1 MKQTKTTLKELTAAY
16 RAVLR
21 HGILCNAIA
30 LGLIAVVPAR
40 AETIT
45 YSDYNGSQGALAI
58 IDGSE
63 HIGGEALVFEDN
75 TSSSHGAGLYYKVTD
90 DGLSSSVIL
99 DAGSITFNN
108 NASNSNTS
116 SGGALFNSGGDVS
129 VLGDTNVFTNN
140 HISGVDG
147 TKPFK
152 RGGGAIANQSYETES
167 NSEPKVALD
176 ATMVIGKLD
185 GTSENTFSN
194 NTSSMNGGA
203 IMNRALD
210 TDGNA
215 TLTINGTT
223 TFDSN
228 TAAMNGG
235 AIYNVQR
242 DGRTAQ
248 LNLNNGE
255 YTFTGNQASGTSD
268 YWGRGGA
275 IYNSGVMNVSNATFG
290 GADAALGNTAEQ
302 GGAIYNAGNATVSGA
317 FENNSAQYGGA
328 VLNAGTLTI
337 NGDFGSNSSTKSG
350 GAIYNA
356 GTVTVN
362 GTFENN
368 SSLYGGAIINAG
380 TATVTESTFSLNEAT
395 DGAAIYIQGNTTI
408 TDSSFSSNEAQR
420 VGGALSVAGDGLIA
434 ISGTSFTSNS
444 TTNGEETNSDGGA
457 IGQFDGSAATINIS
471 NSTFTSNTANN
482 VGGAVTSDRAL
493 NVTGSH
499 FIGNQM
505 NGTWMGTTLDD
516 SNEGGGAIFLY
527 DQSVATITD
536 TEFTGNHSGTW
547 GGAISTRGVR
557 DTGTAGSTSTLSITG
572 STFAE
577 NTATVGGAIA
587 NSLNSA
593 TITDTNF
600 TDNTASDKGGAIYN
614 KGTLTIAANEAD
626 VTFTGNTANGEAN
639 DIYNIGT
646 LTLNAADGHSI
657 SLAGGVDGL
666 GGTLDIVGGGLVDI
680 SNSLDNQD
688 VTVYAGQL
696 HLSDPMTLTNSTIN
710 VEAGAALNTLDNAI
724 NNYASQVNL
733 GHNSSVFVDANA
745 DGIDTF
751 SIASGNS
758 VNVEGFKMLSDL
770 TTDSAVRHLANAG
783 YIGVSPDLKA
793 YTTAY
798 GYTLTGNSADDG
810 TVTITRAG
818 TGGLSAAAG
827 ATNPGTHSIVNYA
840 LTDNDT
846 SVNSAVAIQNA
857 DFVLTG
863 AGIADGDAGI
873 TLADVLTIEDS
884 SELEVLNAKFNGDGA
899 IENAGGD
906 LSLSGS
912 KVDVDIANEGVVGMF
927 GTTLVAGNTFENRE
941 GATALVFDSVID
953 ANVLNYG
960 RWISDPTT
968 YSGEF
973 ENAGAATFDAD
984 TFTSTAILNNSGTAD
999 LTNGVTFD
1007 NGATI
1012 TNNGVIN
1019 LVNGTTHF
1027 NNTESSNTINLAN
1040 GADFDGVLTG
1050 TGILNTANGVLD
1062 TVTGGVAGGSLIV
1075 DASLKG
1081 AGTIDTFTGG
1091 TTGAKVKTINILN
1104 SEYGD
1109 AESLSLNIGG
1119 ATLDEDLQINGM
1131 NYYTSVT
1138 TDGEGNL
1145 VFSDKLI
1152 NRSTLDA
1159 ELADYAEL
1167 AADNTFIGL
1176 NTFQNADGINIKNA
1190 DASIGANLKVDA
1202 VDAEHNALYV
1212 DGVDGVVAG
1221 AFVSTDG
1228 GFMTDHFT
1236 AEDEKIKLTN
1246 ASDETM
1252 FKVKNDGTMELAGI
1266 ATLGGLNMGGVTVV
1280 GIDTTVANNS
1290 NKLVTS
1296 GAVYTALGNKQNT
1309 ITDTATIAADG
1320 TGFSV
1325 VDGSITTDKLAN
1337 QNVSQFTN
1345 NAGYQN
1351 ATQVSDAITDA
1362 LANGGNAYQT
1372 ASDVEST
1379 LSGYSTTSQMNDA
1392 ISDALNDYSTT
1403 SQMNTAISDALSGYS
1418 TTEQMNTAIA
1428 DNAQNA
1434 TYTAGGHDAGTI
1446 GAAID
1451 DINTALGHASD
1462 TENGVSATGLFADV
1476 ESNTAAIAELTGTGA
1491 NSISGQIAASTTMAD
1506 DGDDSTSLYSNF
1518 ADGASVK
1525 DAVAGLDSAI
1535 GTTSDGTHVAASN
1548 NVGTNINALDTA
1560 LAAVESNIGTT
1571 NTGTHVVTTNNVGQN
1586 INALDSALATAEEN
1600 IATLQGDESTDGSVR
1615 NIAKGYVDA
1624 ALALNTAEMASRD
1637 ALTLNQANAYTDE
1650 RIEKLDK
1657 DLSAGIA
1664 SAVALSSVAVSDVRR
1679 GELSVGAGYGYFNGQ
1694 SAGAFGAAMG
1704 ISNRWSV
1711 NAGAGVSGYDVSFRA
1726 GTNYKFKLF

>member
-242 DGRTAQ
+242 DGRTATV
-248 LNLNNGE
+248 NLTNGQ
-255 YTFTGNQASGTSD
+255 YTFNNNTATVF
-268 YWGRGGA
+268 GGA
-275 IYNSGVMNVSNATFG
+275 IYNDGGIMTLLNSVFTKNQVFGTSTEWGEGGAINNAGTMTVTNAIFG
-290 GADAALGNTAEQ
+290 GENGNGNIAERGGAINNEAGTITVNDAEFINNVASNMGGAINADAGTVIVNNSEFTGNDGGVYGGAIASVFNTVNKIEVHDSDFTDNSAQLGGAIASYQTLEVTDSTFTNNETTVVEDGGGAIVLGGHGKATITGTTFDGNKSNLGGAIATRPRGVNALGDGDVEANADGHWLVIEDSVFTNNVADATLVGAENGTIHTYNGKNMYNGDGGAVWHGFEGSTVGGVVHNNQ
-302 GGAIYNAGNATVSGA
+302 INNSQFTLNIARHNGGAVYNEGNLILTDDTFTDNSADGLGGAIYNN
-317 FENNSAQYGGA
+317 
-328 VLNAGTLTI
+328 
-337 NGDFGSNSSTKSG
+337 
-350 GAIYNA
+350 
-356 GTVTVN
+356 
-362 GTFENN
+362 
-368 SSLYGGAIINAG
+368 
-380 TATVTESTFSLNEAT
+380 
-395 DGAAIYIQGNTTI
+395 
-408 TDSSFSSNEAQR
+408 
-420 VGGALSVAGDGLIA
+420 
-434 ISGTSFTSNS
+434 
-444 TTNGEETNSDGGA
+444 TNGN
-457 IGQFDGSAATINIS
+457 
-471 NSTFTSNTANN
+471 
-482 VGGAVTSDRAL
+482 
-493 NVTGSH
+493 
-499 FIGNQM
+499 
-505 NGTWMGTTLDD
+505 
-516 SNEGGGAIFLY
+516 
-527 DQSVATITD
+527 
-536 TEFTGNHSGTW
+536 
-547 GGAISTRGVR
+547 
-557 DTGTAGSTSTLSITG
+557 
-572 STFAE
+572 
-577 NTATVGGAIA
+577 
-587 NSLNSA
+587 
-593 TITDTNF
+593 
-600 TDNTASDKGGAIYN
+600 
-614 KGTLTIAANEAD
+614 LTIAAVDKD
-626 VTFTGNTANGEAN
+626 VDFRGNTANGADN
-639 DIYNIGT
+639 DIYNAGS
-646 LTLNAADGHSI
+646 LTLDVAEDKVI

-696 HLSDPMTLTNSTIN
+696 HLSEPMTLTNSTIN
-710 VEAGAALNTLDNAI
+710 VETGAALNTLDNAI

-1345 NAGYQN
+1345 DAGYQN

-1600 IATLQGDESTDGSVR
+1600 IATLQGNESTDGSVR